1 MGSGSRHLAQ
11 ITGPAKDKG
20 MASGAGADVRP
31 LGFSRHQARRPFGLA
46 GGPDG
51 PEHEGVLRTASKR
64 VFLIKPQIRD
74 RRSRKADRPPT
85 PMRGTAKGPEG
96 AAGV

>member
-46 GGPDG
+46 GPDG

-74 RRSRKADRPPT
+74 RRSRKADRPPV
-85 PMRGTAKGPEG
+85 PVHGRAKRTDVR
-96 AAGV
+96 AGL

>member
-20 MASGAGADVRP
+20 MASGAGADGRP
-31 LGFSRHQARRPFGLA
+31 LGFSRHPARRPFGLA
-46 GGPDG
+46 GPDG
-51 PEHEGVLRTASKR
+51 PEHEGVPRTASKR

-74 RRSRKADRPPT
+74 RRSHKADRPPA
-85 PMRGTAKGPEG
+85 PMRGTAKGPQG
-96 AAGV
+96 PAGV